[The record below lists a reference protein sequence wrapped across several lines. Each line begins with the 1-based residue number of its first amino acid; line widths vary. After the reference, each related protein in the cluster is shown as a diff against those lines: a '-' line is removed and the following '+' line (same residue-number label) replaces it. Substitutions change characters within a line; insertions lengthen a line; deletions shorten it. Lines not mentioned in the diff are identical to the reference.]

1 MLMNAISNE
10 VKNVSANEVVSSH
23 VSDSANP
30 KSPFT
35 DAEVALILPYKTKI
49 LEYWNKSRDSIIEV
63 GHQLNN
69 AKFDKSISKEMYQH
83 LVEVECGFSIGT
95 ADKLIAVAKS
105 HRITSSQYQDS
116 LPISYGTLYE
126 IATMKDDV
134 FESAIKDKVI
144 HPDCLRKDIEQFKKD
159 GSSSSGSNESDYDE
173 KFKLMSVF
181 IDSSEIKNDDEF
193 LKFKNAVSI
202 ALKDVSGIR
211 LDFSFLDSYL
221 ENQRVKK
228 TKSDLTAVKKIL
240 KNEIEKHVSL
250 DSQLT
255 HACKNRKFKVDLDR
269 LLYGSSKKAD
279 EQIVHYANTLKQK
292 WKVDWRSFTVGTSI
306 EQKCVGEIP
315 EFNVKIAA

>member
-30 KSPFT
+30 KNPFT
-35 DAEVALILPYKTKI
+35 DAEIALILPYKTKI

-95 ADKLIAVAKS
+95 ADKLIAIAKS

-116 LPISYGTLYE
+116 LPVSYGTLYE
-126 IATMKDDV
+126 IATMTDDA
-134 FESAIKDKVI
+134 FESAIKEKVI
-144 HPDCLRKDIEQFKKD
+144 HPDCLRKEIEQFKKN

-181 IDSSEIKNDDEF
+181 IDSSKIKNDDEF
-193 LKFKNAVSI
+193 LKFRNAVSL

-211 LDFSFLDSYL
+211 LDFSSLDSYL
-221 ENQRVKK
+221 ESQRVKK
-228 TKSDLTAVKKIL
+228 TKSDLIAVKKIL
-240 KNEIEKHVSL
+240 KNEIAKHVAL
-250 DSQLT
+250 DPKLSKKSRVALMKDY
-255 HACKNRKFKVDLDR
+255 C
-269 LLYGSSKKAD
+269 GSSRKAE

-292 WKVDWRSFTVGTSI
+292 WKVDWRSFTGGTSI
-306 EQKCVGEIP
+306 EQKCIGEIP
-315 EFNVKIAA
+315 EFDLKIAA